1 MVKKLKPKYVRTMR
15 ITNNPITKFRASNK
29 MKWSLNAIDD
39 DASEGT
45 LSPEEGVCKEGPVD
59 IGFDNMGDGDD
70 EGLLLGI
77 SSKIFISIQ

>member
-1 MVKKLKPKYVRTMR
+1 MS

-29 MKWSLNAIDD
+29 MKWSLKAIDD

-45 LSPEEGVCKEGPVD
+45 LSLEEGVCKEGPVD